1 MKKNSILLICVI
13 LLSACSMDVGQFLG
27 LQATPTPAPTFTNT
41 PTDGPTFTP
50 TVPTQTFTVTP
61 TMAGQRTKTALP
73 DFTPT
78 GLIFTPLVVTPL
90 PSSTPVPLV
99 PQVAMEGFISISVS
113 DEVFYKGK
121 KCLPVSTKFTA
132 QVADVGGVAFVVLF
146 VRFKS
151 SQSGATS
158 DWTSITMQN
167 IGVGT
172 FSHDLI
178 PSEMKAVDSFENA
191 WVQYQFVATD
201 TNSNK
206 VGKTG
211 IFDERL
217 TLLEC
222 VPTPTTTASITPTTV
237 LIP

>member
-1 MKKNSILLICVI
+1 
-13 LLSACSMDVGQFLG
+13 
-27 LQATPTPAPTFTNT
+27 
-41 PTDGPTFTP
+41 
-50 TVPTQTFTVTP
+50 
-61 TMAGQRTKTALP
+61 
-73 DFTPT
+73 
-78 GLIFTPLVVTPL
+78 
-90 PSSTPVPLV
+90 
-99 PQVAMEGFISISVS
+99 
-113 DEVFYKGK
+113 
-121 KCLPVSTKFTA
+121 
-132 QVADVGGVAFVVLF
+132 

-191 WVQYQFVATD
+191 WVQYQLVATD
-201 TNSNK
+201 VNSNK

-222 VPTPTTTASITPTTV
+222 VSTPTPTASITPTV